1 MTRADP
7 APQRPRP
14 CRSELLRRPAG
25 PSGEG
30 ARPGAAGATAR
41 RDRAGRKPERPCAG
55 SRFGRLGAVLL
66 ALALLAGCNVPE
78 RLANVG
84 RVPDLKPVEA
94 PVARPDRQPVR
105 MPVPAPETTVS
116 AGPNS
121 LWRSGARGFFRDQ
134 RARRVGDVVTVEITI
149 TDRAKIANE
158 TVRSRRNADDLG
170 ATDLFGLEN
179 RLVKVLRAPVDPTS
193 LVNLDS
199 AANHRGSGSIDR
211 SETIRLRVAA
221 VVTQVLPNGNLVIAG
236 RQEVRVNYEVR
247 EVVVAGVVRP
257 EDIAPDNSVSS
268 ERIAE
273 LRVGYGGRGQI
284 TDVQQPRWGAQV
296 LDILLPY

>member
-1 MTRADP
+1 VSR
-7 APQRPRP
+7 RPLQL
-14 CRSELLRRPAG
+14 CRSRVTP
-25 PSGEG
+25 PV
-30 ARPGAAGATAR
+30 P
-41 RDRAGRKPERPCAG
+41 PM
-55 SRFGRLGAVLL
+55 GRLPVWTRCGMRRAVRRGWIGRAAIAIPVRGLL
-66 ALALLAGCNVPE
+66 ALAGLLMLAGCNIPE
-78 RLANVG
+78 RLSQMG
-84 RVPDLKPVEA
+84 QVPELKPVED
-94 PVARPDRQPVR
+94 PTARVVGGAVH

-149 TDRAKIANE
+149 ADSAQIQNE
-158 TVRSRRNADDLG
+158 TVRSRKNADDFG

-179 RLVKVLRAPVDPTS
+179 RLVRIMKGPVDPAS

-199 AANHRGSGSIDR
+199 AASHRGRGSIDR
-211 SETIRLRVAA
+211 AETIRLRVAA

-247 EVVVAGVVRP
+247 EVVVSGVVRP
-257 EDIAPDNSVSS
+257 EDIAPDNSVRS

-273 LRVGYGGRGQI
+273 LRVGYGGRGQL
-284 TDVQQPRWGAQV
+284 TDVQQPRWGAQL